1 MPSETNADPYK
12 QKFRADADPSLDQ
25 QVDSLLSGVSLDDL
39 YAQKK
44 PPIAA
49 PAAEADAAGHA
60 APSVAAVAASRG
72 NRLGTIVSIDANDVL
87 VDFGGKSQGV
97 ASLLQFEEEPKVGQV
112 IEFHVDRFDP
122 RQGLLI
128 LTRKGATSQN
138 VNWENLQEGQIV
150 EGTVTGVNK
159 GGLELEVRKMRAFM
173 PAGQVDINFHQDISV
188 FIGQRMAA
196 EVMQFDRDSHK
207 LVLSRRAILEREK
220 EEARQKLLTELEE
233 GQTRN
238 GTVRSVMDYGA
249 FVDLGGVDGLVHIS
263 EMSYRR
269 GAKPSEFVK
278 VGDLVEVKVIKFDK
292 ETGKVSL
299 SLKQAM
305 PDPWTGIET
314 RYAVGSQVTARIAR
328 IEQFGAFV
336 ELEAGVEGLLPASEI
351 SWQRFARVGDIVKV
365 GDTVRLTV
373 LSVDP
378 AQRRMSLS
386 LKQAG
391 PDPWAAV
398 GDRYVTGMVIPG
410 KITRLV
416 DFGAFVELEPGLEG
430 LVHISEL
437 AASRVKT
444 PGDVVQPGQEVQVRI
459 LEIDKENRRISL
471 SIRKAIEP
479 APSPAPPA
487 APAGKA
493 APPKKKKQLKGGLD
507 WNW

>member
-1 MPSETNADPYK
+1 MRSDPNADPYK
-12 QKFRADADPSLDQ
+12 QKFRADADATLDQ
-25 QVDSLLSGVSLDDL
+25 QVDAALAGVSLDAL

-44 PPIAA
+44 P
-49 PAAEADAAGHA
+49 
-60 APSVAAVAASRG
+60 APSALASTGEEDAGGRSAAAVAASRG

-97 ASLLQFEEEPKVGQV
+97 ASLLQFEEEPRVGQLL
-112 IEFHVDRFDP
+112 EFHVDRFDP
-122 RQGLLI
+122 RQALLI
-128 LTRKGATSQN
+128 LTRHGATSQN
-138 VNWENLQEGQIV
+138 VNWESLQVGQIV

-159 GGLELEVRKMRAFM
+159 GGLELDVRKMRAFM
-173 PAGQVDINFHQDISV
+173 PAGQVDVNFHQDIST

-220 EEARQKLLTELEE
+220 EEARLKLLTELEE

-238 GTVRSVMDYGA
+238 GTVRSVMEYGA

-278 VGDLVEVKVIKFDK
+278 VGDLVEVKIIKFDK

-351 SWQRFARVGDIVKV
+351 SWQRFAKVSDVVKV
-365 GDTVRLTV
+365 GDTVRLTI

-391 PDPWAAV
+391 PDPWSAV
-398 GDRYVTGMVIPG
+398 NDRYATGMVVPG
-410 KITRLV
+410 RIARLV

-444 PGDVVQPGQEVQVRI
+444 PGDVVQPGQDVQIRI
-459 LEIDKENRRISL
+459 LEIDKEHRRISL
-471 SIRKAIEP
+471 SIRKAVEPTP
-479 APSPAPPA
+479 APEAPA
-487 APAGKA
+487 APAGKT

>member
-1 MPSETNADPYK
+1 MQTDPNSDPYR
-12 QKFRADADPSLDQ
+12 QKFRADADPSLDA
-25 QVDSLLSGVSLDDL
+25 QVDAALAGVSLDEL

-44 PPIAA
+44 PAPVAA
-49 PAAEADAAGHA
+49 PAAGEGESPGRP
-60 APSVAAVAASRG
+60 PSTAAVAASRG

-87 VDFGGKSQGV
+87 VDFGGKSQGI

-112 IEFHVDRFDP
+112 VEFHVDRFDP
-122 RQGLLI
+122 RQALLI

-173 PAGQVDINFHQDISV
+173 PAGQVDINFHQDIST
-188 FIGQRMAA
+188 FIGQRITA
-196 EVMQFDRDSHK
+196 EVTQFDRDSHK

-292 ETGKVSL
+292 DTGKVSL

-305 PDPWTGIET
+305 PDPWTGIES
-314 RYAVGSQVTARIAR
+314 RYTVGSQVNARVAR

-351 SWQRFARVGDIVKV
+351 SWQRFARIGDILKV
-365 GDTVRLTV
+365 GDTVRLAV

-398 GDRYVTGMVIPG
+398 TDRYATGMVVAG

-437 AASRVKT
+437 APHRIKT
-444 PGDVVQPGQEVQVRI
+444 PSEVVQPDQDVQVRI
-459 LEIDKENRRISL
+459 LEIDKDHRRISL
-471 SIRKAIEP
+471 SIRKAIDP
-479 APSPAPPA
+479 APAAPA
-487 APAGKA
+487 APAGKLA
-493 APPKKKKQLKGGLD
+493 APKKKKQLKGGLD